1 MRYYQ
6 LSYAGKIEMRGDVLL
21 SQRETLH
28 YNRR

>member
-6 LSYAGKIEMRGDVLL
+6 LSYAGMKQRGDVLL